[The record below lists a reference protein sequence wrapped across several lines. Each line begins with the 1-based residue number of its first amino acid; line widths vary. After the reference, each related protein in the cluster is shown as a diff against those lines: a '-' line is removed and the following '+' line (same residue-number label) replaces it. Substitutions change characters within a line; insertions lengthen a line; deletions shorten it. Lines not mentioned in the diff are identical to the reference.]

1 MKQLGPSKP
10 NLVRQ
15 WVELEFQGSGSYR
28 PKSPIFHIFICFLK
42 YFTKN
47 VWDTLNLFQKIIYFY
62 KKNKNKNIS
71 NKRREILDG
80 DGWFKVFLSIIKKL
94 YVMNIKKYEKPCIN
108 RN

>member
-47 VWDTLNLFQKIIYFY
+47 VWDTLNL
-62 KKNKNKNIS
+62 KNNVFLLQFFFKKNIS

-80 DGWFKVFLSIIKKL
+80 DGWFKVLSIIKKH
-94 YVMNIKKYEKPCIN
+94 YVMNI
-108 RN
+108 